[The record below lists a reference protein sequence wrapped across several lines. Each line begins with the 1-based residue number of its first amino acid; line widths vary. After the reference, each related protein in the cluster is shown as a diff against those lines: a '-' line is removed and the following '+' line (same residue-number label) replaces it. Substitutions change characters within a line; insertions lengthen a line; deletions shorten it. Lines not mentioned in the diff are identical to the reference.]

1 MRSLVLLWG
10 CLALPGYEAMKG
22 PKEISGFEGDTVS
35 LKCTYETKLRKHRK
49 YWCRQVGL
57 VVSRCSGTIYTR
69 DEQEVGQGRTSIH
82 DRRQELSVTVTM
94 RSLTLQD
101 AGIYWCGID
110 RLGFDDGFQVKLTVF
125 PGKGDSASQAGV
137 CCPPSPSP
145 SFQPLTATRSLQ
157 PKAHAWQTQ
166 PPELT
171 SPDLRPTVAT
181 AEQEKSGVK
190 VPAFIGAT
198 SAPSAGTSRFPGA
211 SRNAGSPPHT
221 ATSPHAGSSR
231 PAIWLPTTPK
241 DPGLDPGR
249 SSSQPRASIPAVR
262 MLAPALVVLGL
273 LLAAGLI
280 AFGSHILRRWKNAC
294 PMTET
299 PQNEKVYLPTS
310 PLGNGWATDAMINLA
325 APPEPL
331 SSPTL
336 SADPCAEVQYLNQTT
351 EEALCQHAEDLVAS
365 PLQIPEEELRFSE
378 FISV

>member
-35 LKCTYETKLRKHRK
+35 LKCTYETKLREHRK

-69 DEQEVGQGRTSIH
+69 DEQEVGQGRTSIR

-125 PGKGDSASQAGV
+125 PA
-137 CCPPSPSP
+137 
-145 SFQPLTATRSLQ
+145 
-157 PKAHAWQTQ
+157 
-166 PPELT
+166 

>member
-125 PGKGDSASQAGV
+125 P
-137 CCPPSPSP
+137 
-145 SFQPLTATRSLQ
+145 
-157 PKAHAWQTQ
+157 
-166 PPELT
+166 
-171 SPDLRPTVAT
+171 
-181 AEQEKSGVK
+181 
-190 VPAFIGAT
+190 
-198 SAPSAGTSRFPGA
+198 
-211 SRNAGSPPHT
+211 
-221 ATSPHAGSSR
+221 GSSR

>member
-166 PPELT
+166 PPEL
-171 SPDLRPTVAT
+171 R
-181 AEQEKSGVK
+181 
-190 VPAFIGAT
+190 
-198 SAPSAGTSRFPGA
+198 
-211 SRNAGSPPHT
+211 
-221 ATSPHAGSSR
+221 SSR